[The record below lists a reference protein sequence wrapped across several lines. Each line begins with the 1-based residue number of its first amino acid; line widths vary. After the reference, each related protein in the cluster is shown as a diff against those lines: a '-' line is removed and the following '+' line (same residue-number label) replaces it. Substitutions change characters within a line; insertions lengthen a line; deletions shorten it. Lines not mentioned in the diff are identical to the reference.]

1 MNALPAALS
10 LPATLDHAGAAEFV
24 KKLPA
29 AIPFSRGNAVGTTIT
44 ELVVDASPLI
54 AFDSSAL
61 AVLLECRR
69 RAIASGQA
77 FSVSGASARLT
88 QLATLYGVAELFP
101 AHVDRPAGAAA

>member
-1 MNALPAALS
+1 LNALAAALS

-24 KKLPA
+24 KKLTA
-29 AIPFSRGNAVGTTIT
+29 AIESSRSKADSATVV
-44 ELVVDASPLI
+44 ELVVDASALR

-69 RAIASGQA
+69 RAIAAGHA

-101 AHVDRPAGAAA
+101 AHVSRSAGVAA